1 MKQLR
6 YGSFALVLLAAL
18 ATTGFAGSGSSPDL
32 RTVGAVDL
40 DRYQGRWYEI
50 ARLPNRFQRNCQG
63 STADYAVRDD
73 GKVSVV
79 NTCTDPR
86 NGEIRQVQGVARVV
100 DSLTNAKLKVTFLPR
115 WLRFLPF
122 GQGDYWVIDLDA
134 DYRYAVVSEPSR
146 KFMWVLSRTPS
157 MDAETYQRILARA
170 ADQGLTV
177 GRLELSRPDSIR
189 GRD

>member
-1 MKQLR
+1 MTRLR
-6 YGSFALVLLAAL
+6 VASISLVLLAAF
-18 ATTGFAGSGSSPDL
+18 ATTGFAGSGPASDL

-40 DRYQGRWYEI
+40 ERYQGLWYEI

-63 STADYAVRDD
+63 STAEYGIRED

-86 NGEIRQVQGVARVV
+86 NGEKRRVQGVARVV

-157 MDAETYQRILARA
+157 MDADTYQRILARA
-170 ADQGLTV
+170 AEQGLTV

-189 GRD
+189 GRE